1 MHSKKFKNFM
11 AKLYGFG
18 ASIVILGAMF
28 KILHLPGAGLML
40 GVGLTTEAII
50 FFFSAFEKPHEEPD
64 WSLVYPE
71 LAGMD
76 AHSTEKKSSSGTV
89 SQELDKLMEEAKIG
103 PELIESL
110 GAGLRSFGDKVS
122 NISNVADAAANTT
135 EFADKV
141 KSASRTVEQLS
152 SAYSQASNTLTEI
165 SNTAGDTKQYHEQ
178 VQLLA
183 KNLSSLNAIYE
194 LELQDSNNHLKTLN
208 KFYGSINETMQTFD
222 ASLADAKQYKEEVA
236 KLAKNLSSLNSIYG
250 NMLSAMTL
258 PRA

>member
-40 GVGLTTEAII
+40 GIGLTTEAII

-76 AHSTEKKSSSGTV
+76 AHSTDKKKGGSV

-103 PELIESL
+103 PDLIESL
-110 GAGLRSFGDKVS
+110 GTGLRSFGDKVS
-122 NISNVADAAANTT
+122 SISNVADAAAHTT

-141 KSASRTVEQLS
+141 KSASKSVEQLS
-152 SAYSQASNTLTEI
+152 SAYSQASNTLSEI
-165 SNTAGDTKQYHEQ
+165 SNSAGDAKQYHEQ

-208 KFYGSINETMQTFD
+208 KFYGSIGETMQQFNDSLGD
-222 ASLADAKQYKEEVA
+222 ARLYKEEVA
-236 KLAKNLSSLNSIYG
+236 KLAKNLSSLNAVYG
-250 NMLSAMTL
+250 NMLSAMSV